1 MQLQKTRKTY
11 DQIREGEGRY
21 KRVRE
26 KEIVGEGGGE
36 EAEYKLRPP
45 GNWWSRGR
53 VNFRRVPSGNAST
66 FAATCYRPGIINFP
80 LPALSPSLS
89 LSLSPFSLFSFAF
102 IIYDALTKF
111 TSLPLYWILEFCDL
125 VELGRILIQ
134 LSLTRSHIFVSLIFV

>member
-89 LSLSPFSLFSFAF
+89 LSLSLHFPFSRSPSLF
-102 IIYDALTKF
+102 T
-111 TSLPLYWILEFCDL
+111 
-125 VELGRILIQ
+125 
-134 LSLTRSHIFVSLIFV
+134 TR